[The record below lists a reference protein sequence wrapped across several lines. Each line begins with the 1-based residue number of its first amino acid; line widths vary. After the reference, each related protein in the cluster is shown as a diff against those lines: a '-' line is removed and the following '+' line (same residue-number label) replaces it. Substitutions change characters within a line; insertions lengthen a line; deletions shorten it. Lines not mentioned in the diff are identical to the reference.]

1 MPPKTKEPTE
11 AVVESHPIFAPEVIA
26 AFFIGFNVIRAST
39 NVLQPSA
46 AELQAH
52 GIGLSISLIAL
63 WFMDM
68 VLKHVIKSAANWK
81 LLHAFANFGVVC
93 FALNVGLICS
103 LNPNTAAIEIRTN
116 FSSSIS
122 LSSFLSSSISSSY
135 LSSSSLSSSSLSSSS
150 SSSLDNTYI
159 WIIPTSTRPSL
170 DLRSPSAGLYLCF
183 YRSTFNMSSSGIS
196 NSILHYWCVTFV
208 SFNGLFNFTW

>member
-1 MPPKTKEPTE
+1 MPSKKKEPTQ

-52 GIGLSISLIAL
+52 GLGLSISLIAL

-68 VLKHVIKSAANWK
+68 VLKHGIKSAANWK

-103 LNPNTAAIEIRTN
+103 LEPQH
-116 FSSSIS
+116 SC
-122 LSSFLSSSISSSY
+122 Y
-135 LSSSSLSSSSLSSSS
+135 
-150 SSSLDNTYI
+150 
-159 WIIPTSTRPSL
+159 
-170 DLRSPSAGLYLCF
+170 
-183 YRSTFNMSSSGIS
+183 
-196 NSILHYWCVTFV
+196 
-208 SFNGLFNFTW
+208 

>member
-1 MPPKTKEPTE
+1 MPSKKKEPTQ

-52 GIGLSISLIAL
+52 GLGLSISLISL

-68 VLKHVIKSAANWK
+68 VLKHGIKSAANWK

-103 LNPNTAAIEIRTN
+103 LNPNTAAIEYVLT
-116 FSSSIS
+116 FH
-122 LSSFLSSSISSSY
+122 L
-135 LSSSSLSSSSLSSSS
+135 
-150 SSSLDNTYI
+150 
-159 WIIPTSTRPSL
+159 
-170 DLRSPSAGLYLCF
+170 LYRHLLYVIF
-183 YRSTFNMSSSGIS
+183 FIV
-196 NSILHYWCVTFV
+196 IFV
-208 SFNGLFNFTW
+208 IVIFVIFIFFIVIG